1 MLLALIGMDVYLTLA
16 SPQDMGS
23 DERIIALAGYPAAAT
38 WDHPRDERTMLDAVN
53 RLREARGLNPL
64 ASDPALTRLARE
76 HASDMIERGY
86 LGHNTPEGA
95 TPTDRFEEEGVPYGY
110 AGENIALNA
119 DEASAELALERS
131 PHHRANLLEAHYDRI
146 GIAAL
151 GDPRE
156 GEIFVQE
163 FSDGG

>member
-1 MLLALIGMDVYLTLA
+1 MLFALIGMDVYLTLA
-16 SPQDMGS
+16 SPQDAGS
-23 DERIIALAGYPAAAT
+23 DERIVALAGYPSTAIY
-38 WDHPRDERTMLDAVN
+38 DHPGDERSMFDAVN
-53 RLREARGLNPL
+53 HLREQRGLNPL
-64 ASDPALTRLARE
+64 ASDPALTRLARA
-76 HASDMIERGY
+76 HAADMIERGY
-86 LGHNTPEGA
+86 LGHNTPEGTSPA
-95 TPTDRFEEEGVPYGY
+95 RRFEEAGVPFGY

-119 DEASAELALERS
+119 DEPSAEQALERS

-151 GDPRE
+151 GDPHE